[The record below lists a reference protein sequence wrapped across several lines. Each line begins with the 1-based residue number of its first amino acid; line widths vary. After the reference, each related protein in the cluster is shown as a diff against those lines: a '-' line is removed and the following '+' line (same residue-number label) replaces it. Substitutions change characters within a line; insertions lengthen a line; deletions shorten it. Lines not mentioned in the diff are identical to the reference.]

1 MSISRMSMQA
11 GTSRF
16 GEQVGFQP
24 LATFGEQVGFQP
36 LATFG
41 EQLFQP
47 LTPKSESYL
56 GEFLY
61 WMLAA

>member
-11 GTSRF
+11 GTSRC
-16 GEQVGFQP
+16 GEQVGLWP
-24 LATFGEQVGFQP
+24 LATFGEQVGFRS
-36 LATFG
+36 T
-41 EQLFQP
+41 